1 MKKIV
6 TGACS
11 YVKNLKKTFGIIV
24 QEFGGDFERNGSY
37 ITGDVAH
44 MQIFSRHRTLQPIND
59 ISPTISSSCH
69 ISPNA
74 TLVGDVHIKEY
85 SQVGYNTVMRAELN
99 AIRIEN
105 YVSIGNSC
113 TFNTWY
119 NTPEGVPSSIYI
131 GDHSVIESGC
141 VIGSCIID
149 EQVKIGARSVIS
161 EGVKIGKGA
170 IIAPNSFI
178 PPGKYIPEYQYWEGS
193 PVKFVRE
200 VSELEVHQT
209 YLTSYEN
216 YVNVDESNKE
226 DKKTEEIRN
235 EEVKEYLSENYFK
248 WRTKYYDH

>member
-1 MKKIV
+1 MKNIISS
-6 TGACS
+6 ACT
-11 YVKNLKKTFGIIV
+11 YIKNLKKGVGIVV
-24 QEFGGDFERNGSY
+24 QEFGGDFERSGSF
-37 ITGDVAH
+37 IIGDVAH
-44 MQIFSRHRTLQPIND
+44 MQVFSRHRQIQPVCDITPTL
-59 ISPTISSSCH
+59 SSSCH
-69 ISPNA
+69 ISQNA

-85 SQVGYNTVMRAELN
+85 SQVGYNCVLRAEISP
-99 AIRIEN
+99 IRIEN
-105 YVSIGNSC
+105 YVTIGNSC

-119 NTPEGVPSSIYI
+119 NVPEGVPSSIYI

-149 EQVKIGARSVIS
+149 EQVRVGARTIIS

-200 VSELEVHQT
+200 VSETEVHET
-209 YLTSYEN
+209 YLTSYDN
-216 YVNVDESNKE
+216 YVNIQDNLKE
-226 DKKTEEIRN
+226 DKKLEESRN
-235 EEVKEYLSENYFK
+235 EEVKDYLSENYFK